1 MYRGR
6 PISKS
11 LAVSEFQDMLCR
23 MYPEGGTLDY
33 WTAQLMW
40 TEFIDD
46 LCKQGKITQEQF
58 ASWTNPMKYGKPVR
72 VRVRRDVPALSASI

>member
-1 MYRGR
+1 MYRN
-6 PISKS
+6 KQWV
-11 LAVSEFQDMLCR
+11 VSEFKNTLCQ

-46 LCKQGKITQEQF
+46 LCRRGIISDKQF
-58 ASWTNPMKYGKPVR
+58 ANWTNPMKYGRPVR
-72 VRVRRDVPALSASI
+72 IRVKRDVPALRLGI